1 MVADVAVVIAA
12 LRERRPH
19 LFDGLRGHVVIAV
32 TLAAHEQD
40 VEPSRRLV
48 IKAELHLHIEGSLEP
63 EQMFE
68 FAQRNAVEI
77 PYKSVEEIRAAYEFS
92 NLQDFLDIYYAG
104 ANVLRTE
111 QDFRDLAMAYF
122 DRAAADGV
130 VHAEIFFDPQTHT
143 DRGIPFGV
151 VANGLLQGMA
161 DAEAKHGLT
170 SKLILCF
177 LRHLDEEAAF
187 KTLSEAQPWI
197 DQIAGV
203 GLDSSEVGHPPSKFE
218 RVFAAAAAMGLKRVA
233 HAGEEGPPEYVLEA
247 LDLLQIDRLD
257 HGNRSLEDPRLVAR
271 LARSGMTL
279 TVCPLSNVKLCN
291 VASID
296 AHPIDRMLELGLRAT
311 VNSDDPAYF
320 GGYVAD
326 NYRAIAGGRGL
337 DKRQL
342 VTLARNS
349 FLGSF
354 LPDEVVAD
362 HLAKLDAYVEAHA

>member
-1 MVADVAVVIAA
+1 MRDLDAFIA
-12 LRERRPH
+12 
-19 LFDGLRGHVVIAV
+19 GL
-32 TLAAHEQD
+32 
-40 VEPSRRLV
+40 P
-48 IKAELHLHIEGSLEP
+48 KAELHLHIEGSLEP

-68 FAQRNAVEI
+68 FARRNAVDI
-77 PYKSVEEIRAAYEFS
+77 PFASVDEVRAAYEFS

-111 QDFRDLAMAYF
+111 EDFRDLALAYF

-143 DRGIPFGV
+143 ARGLPFGV
-151 VANGLLQGMA
+151 VANGLLAGMA
-161 DAEAKHGLT
+161 AAEARHGLT

-177 LRHLDEEAAF
+177 LRHLDEEDAF
-187 KTLSEAQPWI
+187 RTLNQAQPWL
-197 DQIAGV
+197 DQIEAV

-218 RVFAAAAAMGLKRVA
+218 RVFAAAHAMGLKRVA
-233 HAGEEGPPEYVLEA
+233 HAGEEGPPAYVHEA
-247 LDLLQIDRLD
+247 LDLLGVDRLD
-257 HGNRSLEDPRLVAR
+257 HGNRSLEDPALVTR

-296 AHPIDRMLELGLRAT
+296 THPIDRMLRLGLRAT
-311 VNSDDPAYF
+311 INSDDPAYF

-326 NYRAIAGGRGL
+326 NYRAVARGRGL
-337 DKRQL
+337 GRDDL

-354 LPDEVVAD
+354 LPDDAVAA
-362 HLAKLDAYVEAHA
+362 HLARLDAFVAAN